1 MKIAERSAHIKEV
14 RGKGLFIGIE
24 VKNGAAMQFCRRLLD
39 LGIIVNDSH
48 GHTLRISPPL
58 NINDEDISFLIQAL
72 EKVFL

>member
-1 MKIAERSAHIKEV
+1 
-14 RGKGLFIGIE
+14 
-24 VKNGAAMQFCRRLLD
+24 MQFCRRLLD